1 VEKKGM
7 RVTSIAVAL
16 ALAFPAAADAQNGTP
31 VVGGGSFNTAPL
43 LKPGKYADTVA
54 AGETVYWKVAMAKG
68 QILRVKATVD
78 TSEIETDVTKSD
90 YLDGLD
96 NLDYEVELF
105 SPLREPLSDEYDWA
119 DATADLTGD
128 DEAGVK
134 AGEAVGPRA
143 LGFEQILGPD
153 YSVEK
158 FPAPGNW
165 YVSVSAADSDS
176 YPAEIPAEL
185 PLELEVTVE
194 GAAEPSSADFA
205 DKLPGPT
212 PEPTASPA
220 EPTSEL
226 LVGDAGAGD
235 PALTIGLVA
244 ILALLGGL
252 GLGALASKLLVRT

>member
-1 VEKKGM
+1 M

-16 ALAFPAAADAQNGTP
+16 ALAFPAAADAQGGSP

-43 LKPGKYADTVA
+43 LKPGSYSDTVA

-68 QILRVKATVD
+68 QILRVKGTVD

-96 NLDYEVELF
+96 NLDYEL
-105 SPLREPLSDEYDWA
+105 SLYTPLREPLSDELDWG
-119 DATADLTGD
+119 DATVELSGD

-134 AGEAVGPRA
+134 TGEAAGPRA

-165 YVSVSAADSDS
+165 YVSLSAADSDI
-176 YPAEIPAEL
+176 YPAEL
-185 PLELEVTVE
+185 PAELPVELEVTVE
-194 GAAEPSSADFA
+194 GQAEPSSANFA

-220 EPTSEL
+220 APTTEL
-226 LVGDAGAGD
+226 LAGDAGAGD

-252 GLGALASKLLVRT
+252 GLGALATKLLVRP